1 VEAEVVKVRVA
12 VLLVVKIWN
21 RQDAIGMQMMIGLAD
36 TVWSLMFPTKGEDRP
51 SGENAAGAGVGRE
64 RERGTERKIGDVDE
78 QSRRLYA
85 KEPE

>member
-21 RQDAIGMQMMIGLAD
+21 RQDAIGMQMTIGLAD

-51 SGENAAGAGVGRE
+51 SGESAAGAGVGRE
-64 RERGTERKIGDVDE
+64 RERETERKIGDVDE

-85 KEPE
+85 KEPK

>member
-21 RQDAIGMQMMIGLAD
+21 RQDAIGMQMTIGLAD

-51 SGENAAGAGVGRE
+51 SGESAAGAGVGRE
-64 RERGTERKIGDVDE
+64 RETERKIGDVDE

-85 KEPE
+85 KEPK